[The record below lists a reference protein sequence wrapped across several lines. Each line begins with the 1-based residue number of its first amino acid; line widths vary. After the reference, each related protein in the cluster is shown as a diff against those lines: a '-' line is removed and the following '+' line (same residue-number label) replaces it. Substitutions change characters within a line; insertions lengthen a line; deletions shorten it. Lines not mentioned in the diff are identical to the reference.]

1 MEFIE
6 EALAKYATAHSSEEP
21 AILKKLSRET
31 HLKMMQSRML
41 SGHIQGRLLSLLS
54 HLTRPKCILEIGTY
68 TGYSAICLAE
78 GLAEEGILHT
88 IDNNPERDAF
98 VNRFV
103 EEAEMTNKIRTY
115 IGDARKVIP
124 TITGDFDIVFID
136 ADKSGYAEYYDLII
150 DRIKPGGIIITDNVL
165 WSGKV
170 IEPVKA
176 NDDDTLLI
184 QAFNKKIASD
194 PRVEVVLLPIRDG
207 ISIARKIETGI
218 YS

>member
-1 MEFIE
+1 MEFID
-6 EALAKYATAHSSEEP
+6 EALANYANAHSSEEP
-21 AILKKLSRET
+21 EILKKLNRET

-41 SGHIQGRLLSLLS
+41 SGHLQGRLLSLLS

-78 GLAEEGILHT
+78 GLAEGGILHT

-98 VNRFV
+98 VNRFID
-103 EEAEMTNKIRTY
+103 EAIMTDKIHTY

-124 TITGDFDIVFID
+124 TITGVFDIVFID
-136 ADKSGYAEYYDLII
+136 ADKSGYAEYFDLVI
-150 DRIKPGGIIITDNVL
+150 DRVKPGGIIITDNVL

-176 NDDDTLLI
+176 NDEDTRLI

-207 ISIARKIETGI
+207 ISIARKK
-218 YS
+218 

>member
-1 MEFIE
+1 MEFID
-6 EALAKYATAHSSEEP
+6 EALANYANAHSSEEP
-21 AILKKLSRET
+21 AILKKLNRET

-41 SGHIQGRLLSLLS
+41 SGHLQGRLLSLLS

-78 GLAEEGILHT
+78 GLAEGGILHT

-98 VNRFV
+98 VNRFID
-103 EEAEMTNKIRTY
+103 EAKMTGKIRTY

-136 ADKSGYAEYYDLII
+136 ADKSSYAAYYDLII
-150 DRIKPGGIIITDNVL
+150 DRVKQGGIIITDNVL

-176 NDDDTLLI
+176 NDEDTLLI
-184 QAFNKKIASD
+184 HAFNKKIALD

-207 ISIARKIETGI
+207 ISIARKM
-218 YS
+218 

>member
-1 MEFIE
+1 MEFID
-6 EALAKYATAHSSEEP
+6 EALANYANAHSSEEP
-21 AILKKLSRET
+21 EILKKLNRET

-41 SGHIQGRLLSLLS
+41 SGHLQGRLLSLLS
-54 HLTRPKCILEIGTY
+54 HLIRPKCILEIGTY

-78 GLAEEGILHT
+78 GLAEGGFLHT

-98 VNRFV
+98 VNRFID
-103 EEAEMTNKIRTY
+103 EAKMTDKIRTY
-115 IGDARKVIP
+115 IGDARIVIP

-136 ADKSGYAEYYDLII
+136 ADKSGYAEYYDLLIN
-150 DRIKPGGIIITDNVL
+150 RVKPGGIIITDNVL

-176 NDDDTLLI
+176 NDEDTLLI
-184 QAFNKKIASD
+184 QAFNKKIALD

-207 ISIARKIETGI
+207 ISIARKK
-218 YS
+218 

>member
-1 MEFIE
+1 MEFID
-6 EALAKYATAHSSEEP
+6 EALANYANAHSSEEP
-21 AILKKLSRET
+21 EILKKLNRET

-41 SGHIQGRLLSLLS
+41 SGHLQGRLLSLLS

-78 GLAEEGILHT
+78 GLAEGGILHT

-98 VNRFV
+98 VNRFID
-103 EEAEMTNKIRTY
+103 EAKMTDKIRTY
-115 IGDARKVIP
+115 IGDARIVIP

-136 ADKSGYAEYYDLII
+136 ADKSSYAAYYDLII
-150 DRIKPGGIIITDNVL
+150 DRVKPGGIIVTDNVL

-176 NDDDTLLI
+176 NDEDTLLI

-207 ISIARKIETGI
+207 ISIARKR
-218 YS
+218 

>member
-1 MEFIE
+1 MEFID
-6 EALAKYATAHSSEEP
+6 EALANYANAHSSEEP
-21 AILKKLSRET
+21 EILKKLNRET

-41 SGHIQGRLLSLLS
+41 SGHLQGRLLSLLS

-78 GLAEEGILHT
+78 GLTEGGILYT
-88 IDNNPERDAF
+88 IDNNPERDSF
-98 VNRFV
+98 VNRFID
-103 EEAEMTNKIRTY
+103 EAKMTDKIHTY
-115 IGDARKVIP
+115 IGDARIVIP
-124 TITGDFDIVFID
+124 SITGDFDIVFID
-136 ADKSGYAEYYDLII
+136 ADKSGYAEYYDLVI
-150 DRIKPGGIIITDNVL
+150 DRVNPGGIIITDNVL

-176 NDDDTLLI
+176 NDEDTLLI

-207 ISIARKIETGI
+207 ISIARKK
-218 YS
+218 

>member
-1 MEFIE
+1 MEFID
-6 EALAKYATAHSSEEP
+6 EALANYANAHSSEEP
-21 AILKKLSRET
+21 QILKKLNRET

-41 SGHIQGRLLSLLS
+41 SGHLQGRLLSLLS

-78 GLAEEGILHT
+78 GLAEGGILHT

-98 VNRFV
+98 VNRFID
-103 EEAEMTNKIRTY
+103 EAKMTDKIRTY
-115 IGDARKVIP
+115 IGDARFVIP
-124 TITGDFDIVFID
+124 TITGEFDIVFID

-150 DRIKPGGIIITDNVL
+150 DRVKPGGIIITDNVL

-176 NDDDTLLI
+176 NDEDTRLI
-184 QAFNKKIASD
+184 CVYNEKIAADS
-194 PRVEVVLLPIRDG
+194 RVEVVLLPIRDG
-207 ISIARKIETGI
+207 ISIARKM
-218 YS
+218 

>member
-1 MEFIE
+1 MEFID
-6 EALAKYATAHSSEEP
+6 EALASYANAHCSEEP
-21 AILKKLSRET
+21 EILKKLNRET

-41 SGHIQGRLLSLLS
+41 SGHLQGRLLSLLS

-78 GLAEEGILHT
+78 GLAAGGILHT

-98 VNRFV
+98 VNRFID
-103 EEAEMTNKIRTY
+103 EAKMTNKIHTY
-115 IGDARKVIP
+115 IGDARLVIP
-124 TITGDFDIVFID
+124 SIIGEFDIVFMD

-150 DRIKPGGIIITDNVL
+150 DRVKPGGIIITDNVL

-176 NDDDTLLI
+176 NDEDTRLI
-184 QAFNKKIASD
+184 CAYNEKIASD
-194 PRVEVVLLPIRDG
+194 TRVEVVLLPIRDG
-207 ISIARKIETGI
+207 ISIARKK
-218 YS
+218 

>member
-1 MEFIE
+1 MEFID
-6 EALAKYATAHSSEEP
+6 EALANYANAHSSEEP
-21 AILKKLSRET
+21 EILKKLNRET

-41 SGHIQGRLLSLLS
+41 SGHLQGRLLSLLS

-78 GLAEEGILHT
+78 GLAEGGILHT

-103 EEAEMTNKIRTY
+103 EEAEMTNKICTY

-136 ADKSGYAEYYDLII
+136 ADKSGYAAYYDLII
-150 DRIKPGGIIITDNVL
+150 DRVKQGGIIITDNVL

-176 NDDDTLLI
+176 NDEDTLFI

-194 PRVEVVLLPIRDG
+194 SRVEVVLLPIRDG
-207 ISIARKIETGI
+207 ISIARKM
-218 YS
+218 

>member
-1 MEFIE
+1 MEFID
-6 EALAKYATAHSSEEP
+6 EALANYANAHSSEEP
-21 AILKKLSRET
+21 GILKKLNRET

-41 SGHIQGRLLSLLS
+41 SGHLQGRLLSLLS
-54 HLTRPKCILEIGTY
+54 HLTHPKCILEIGTY

-78 GLAEEGILHT
+78 GLAEGGILHT

-98 VNRFV
+98 VNRFID
-103 EEAEMTNKIRTY
+103 EAKMTDKIRTY

-150 DRIKPGGIIITDNVL
+150 DRVKPGGIIITDNVL

-176 NDDDTLLI
+176 NDEDTRLI
-184 QAFNKKIASD
+184 CVYNEKIAADS
-194 PRVEVVLLPIRDG
+194 RVEVVLLPIRDG
-207 ISIARKIETGI
+207 ISIARKM
-218 YS
+218 

>member
-1 MEFIE
+1 MEFID
-6 EALAKYATAHSSEEP
+6 EALANYANAHSSEEP
-21 AILKKLSRET
+21 LILKKLNRET

-41 SGHIQGRLLSLLS
+41 SGHLQGRLLSLLS

-78 GLAEEGILHT
+78 GLAEGGILHT

-98 VNRFV
+98 VNRFID
-103 EEAEMTNKIRTY
+103 EAKMTDKIRTY
-115 IGDARKVIP
+115 IGDARLVIP
-124 TITGDFDIVFID
+124 TIIGEFDIVFID

-150 DRIKPGGIIITDNVL
+150 DRVKPGGIIITDNVL

-176 NDDDTLLI
+176 NDEDTRFI
-184 QAFNKKIASD
+184 CVYNEKIAADS
-194 PRVEVVLLPIRDG
+194 RVEVVLLPIRDG
-207 ISIARKIETGI
+207 ISIARKM
-218 YS
+218 

>member
-1 MEFIE
+1 
-6 EALAKYATAHSSEEP
+6 
-21 AILKKLSRET
+21 
-31 HLKMMQSRML
+31 
-41 SGHIQGRLLSLLS
+41 
-54 HLTRPKCILEIGTY
+54 
-68 TGYSAICLAE
+68 LAE
-78 GLAEEGILHT
+78 GGILHT

-98 VNRFV
+98 VNRFID
-103 EEAEMTNKIRTY
+103 EAKMTGKIRTY

-136 ADKSGYAEYYDLII
+136 ADKSSYAAYYDLII
-150 DRIKPGGIIITDNVL
+150 DRVKQGGIIITDNVL

-176 NDDDTLLI
+176 NDEDTLLI

-207 ISIARKIETGI
+207 ISIARKM
-218 YS
+218 

>member
-6 EALAKYATAHSSEEP
+6 EALANYANAHSSEEP
-21 AILKKLSRET
+21 EILKKLNRET

-41 SGHIQGRLLSLLS
+41 SGHLQGRLLSLLS

-78 GLAEEGILHT
+78 GLAEGGVLHT

-98 VNRFV
+98 VNRFID
-103 EEAEMTNKIRTY
+103 EAKMSGKIRTY
-115 IGDARKVIP
+115 IGDARQMIP
-124 TITGDFDIVFID
+124 TITGEFDLVFID
-136 ADKSGYAEYYDLII
+136 ADKSGYAEYYDLVI
-150 DRIKPGGIIITDNVL
+150 DRVKPGGIIITDNVL

-176 NDDDTLLI
+176 NDEDTRLI
-184 QAFNKKIASD
+184 CAYNEKIATD
-194 PRVEVVLLPIRDG
+194 TRVEVVLLPIRDG
-207 ISIARKIETGI
+207 ISIARKR
-218 YS
+218 

>member
-1 MEFIE
+1 MEFID

-41 SGHIQGRLLSLLS
+41 SGHLQGRLLSLLS

-78 GLAEEGILHT
+78 GLTEGGILHT
-88 IDNNPERDAF
+88 IDNNPEREAF
-98 VNRFV
+98 VNRFID
-103 EEAEMTNKIRTY
+103 EAKMTDKIRTY
-115 IGDARKVIP
+115 IGDARLVIP
-124 TITGDFDIVFID
+124 TITGEFDIVFID
-136 ADKSGYAEYYDLII
+136 ADKSGYAAYYDLII
-150 DRIKPGGIIITDNVL
+150 DRVKPGGIIITDNVL

-170 IEPVKA
+170 IESVKA
-176 NDDDTLLI
+176 NDEDTLQI

-207 ISIARKIETGI
+207 ISIARKK
-218 YS
+218 

>member
-1 MEFIE
+1 MEFID
-6 EALAKYATAHSSEEP
+6 EALANYANSHTSEEP
-21 AILKKLSRET
+21 EILKKLNRET

-41 SGHIQGRLLSLLS
+41 SGHLQGRLLSLLS

-78 GLAEEGILHT
+78 GLAEGGILHT

-98 VNRFV
+98 VNRFID
-103 EEAEMTNKIRTY
+103 EAKMTNKIRTY
-115 IGDARKVIP
+115 IGDARFVIP
-124 TITGDFDIVFID
+124 TITGEFDIVFID

-150 DRIKPGGIIITDNVL
+150 DRVKPGGIIITDNVL

-176 NDDDTLLI
+176 NDEDTRLI
-184 QAFNKKIASD
+184 CVYNEKIAADS
-194 PRVEVVLLPIRDG
+194 RVEVVLLPIRDG
-207 ISIARKIETGI
+207 ISIARKM
-218 YS
+218 

>member
-1 MEFIE
+1 MEFID
-6 EALAKYATAHSSEEP
+6 EALANYANAHSSEEP
-21 AILKKLSRET
+21 EILKKLNRET

-41 SGHIQGRLLSLLS
+41 SGHLQGRLLSLLS

-78 GLAEEGILHT
+78 GLAAGGILHT

-98 VNRFV
+98 VNRFID
-103 EEAEMTNKIRTY
+103 EAKMTNKIHTY
-115 IGDARKVIP
+115 IGDARLVIP
-124 TITGDFDIVFID
+124 SIIGEFDIVFMD

-150 DRIKPGGIIITDNVL
+150 DRVKPGGIIITDNVL

-176 NDDDTLLI
+176 NDEDTRLI
-184 QAFNKKIASD
+184 CAYNEKIASD
-194 PRVEVVLLPIRDG
+194 TRVEVVLLPIRDG
-207 ISIARKIETGI
+207 ISIARKK
-218 YS
+218 

>member
-1 MEFIE
+1 MEFID
-6 EALAKYATAHSSEEP
+6 EALANYANAHSSEEP
-21 AILKKLSRET
+21 EILKKLNRET

-41 SGHIQGRLLSLLS
+41 SGHLQGRLLSLLS

-78 GLAEEGILHT
+78 GLAEGGILHT

-98 VNRFV
+98 VNRFID
-103 EEAEMTNKIRTY
+103 EAKMTDKIRTY
-115 IGDARKVIP
+115 IGDARLVIP
-124 TITGDFDIVFID
+124 TIIGDFDIVFID

-150 DRIKPGGIIITDNVL
+150 DRVKPGGIIITDNVL

-176 NDDDTLLI
+176 NDEDTRLI
-184 QAFNKKIASD
+184 CAYNEKIASD
-194 PRVEVVLLPIRDG
+194 SRVEVVLLPIRDG
-207 ISIARKIETGI
+207 ISIARKM
-218 YS
+218 

>member
-1 MEFIE
+1 MEFID
-6 EALAKYATAHSSEEP
+6 EALANYANSHTSEEP
-21 AILKKLSRET
+21 EILKKLNRET

-41 SGHIQGRLLSLLS
+41 SGHLQGRLLSLLS

-78 GLAEEGILHT
+78 GLAEGGILHT

-98 VNRFV
+98 VNRFID
-103 EEAEMTNKIRTY
+103 EAKMTNKIRTH
-115 IGDARKVIP
+115 IGDARFVIP
-124 TITGDFDIVFID
+124 TITGEFDIVFID

-150 DRIKPGGIIITDNVL
+150 DRVKPGGIIITDNVL

-176 NDDDTLLI
+176 NDEDTRLI
-184 QAFNKKIASD
+184 CVYNEKIAADS
-194 PRVEVVLLPIRDG
+194 RVEVVLLPIRDG
-207 ISIARKIETGI
+207 ISIARKM
-218 YS
+218 

>member
-1 MEFIE
+1 MEFID
-6 EALAKYATAHSSEEP
+6 EALANYANAHSSEEP
-21 AILKKLSRET
+21 EILKKLNRET

-41 SGHIQGRLLSLLS
+41 SGHLQGRLLSLLS

-78 GLAEEGILHT
+78 GLAEGGILHT

-98 VNRFV
+98 VNRFID
-103 EEAEMTNKIRTY
+103 EAKMTGKIRTY

-136 ADKSGYAEYYDLII
+136 ADKSSYAAYYDLII
-150 DRIKPGGIIITDNVL
+150 DRVKQGGIIITDNVL

-176 NDDDTLLI
+176 NDEDTLLI

-207 ISIARKIETGI
+207 ISIARKM
-218 YS
+218 

>member
-1 MEFIE
+1 MEFID
-6 EALAKYATAHSSEEP
+6 EALANYANAHSSEEP
-21 AILKKLSRET
+21 EILMKLNRET

-41 SGHIQGRLLSLLS
+41 SGHLQGRLLSLLS

-78 GLAEEGILHT
+78 GLAEGGILHT

-103 EEAEMTNKIRTY
+103 EEAEMTNKICTY

-136 ADKSGYAEYYDLII
+136 ADKSGYAAYYDLII
-150 DRIKPGGIIITDNVL
+150 DRVKQGGIIITDNVL

-176 NDDDTLLI
+176 NDEDTLLI

-194 PRVEVVLLPIRDG
+194 SRVEVVLLPIRDG
-207 ISIARKIETGI
+207 ISIARKK
-218 YS
+218 

>member
-1 MEFIE
+1 MDFID
-6 EALAKYATAHSSEEP
+6 EALANYANAHSSEEP
-21 AILKKLSRET
+21 QILKKLNRET

-41 SGHIQGRLLSLLS
+41 SGHLQGRLLSLLS
-54 HLTRPKCILEIGTY
+54 HLTRPQCILEIGTY

-78 GLAEEGILHT
+78 GLAERGVLHT

-98 VNRFV
+98 VNRFID
-103 EEAEMTNKIRTY
+103 EAKMSDKIRTY

-150 DRIKPGGIIITDNVL
+150 DRVKPGGIIITDNVL

-176 NDDDTLLI
+176 NDEDTLLI
-184 QAFNKKIASD
+184 QAFNKKISSD
-194 PRVEVVLLPIRDG
+194 PRVEVVLLPLRDG
-207 ISIARKIETGI
+207 ISIARKK
-218 YS
+218 

>member
-1 MEFIE
+1 MEFID
-6 EALAKYATAHSSEEP
+6 EALANYANAHSSEEP
-21 AILKKLSRET
+21 EILKKLNRET

-41 SGHIQGRLLSLLS
+41 SGHLQGRLLSLLS
-54 HLTRPKCILEIGTY
+54 HLIRPKCILEIGTY

-78 GLAEEGILHT
+78 GLAEGGILHT

-98 VNRFV
+98 VNRFID
-103 EEAEMTNKIRTY
+103 EAKMTDKILTY

-136 ADKSGYAEYYDLII
+136 ADKSGYAEYFDLVI
-150 DRIKPGGIIITDNVL
+150 DHVRLGGIIITDNVL

-176 NDDDTLLI
+176 NDEDTLLI

-207 ISIARKIETGI
+207 ISIARKI
-218 YS
+218 

>member
-1 MEFIE
+1 MEFID
-6 EALAKYATAHSSEEP
+6 EAIANYANTYSSEEP
-21 AILKKLSRET
+21 EILKKLNRET

-41 SGHIQGRLLSLLS
+41 SGHLQGRLLSLLS

-78 GLAEEGILHT
+78 GLTERGILHT
-88 IDNNPERDAF
+88 IDNNPERDSF
-98 VNRFV
+98 VNRFID
-103 EEAEMTNKIRTY
+103 EAKMTDKILTY
-115 IGDARKVIP
+115 IGDARIVIP

-136 ADKSGYAEYYDLII
+136 ADKSGYAEYFDLVI
-150 DRIKPGGIIITDNVL
+150 DRVKPGGIIITDNVL

-176 NDDDTLLI
+176 NDEDTRLI

-207 ISIARKIETGI
+207 ISIARKK
-218 YS
+218 